1 MEEAARIKA
10 DQEEAMNELRRAREE
25 MEAAKKARETLED
38 EGDAEQPKGAP
49 EEKEGEEE

>member
-10 DQEEAMNELRRAREE
+10 EQEEAMNELRRAREE

-38 EGDAEQPKGAP
+38 EGEEGQPKGASD
-49 EEKEGEEE
+49 EKDSEEE